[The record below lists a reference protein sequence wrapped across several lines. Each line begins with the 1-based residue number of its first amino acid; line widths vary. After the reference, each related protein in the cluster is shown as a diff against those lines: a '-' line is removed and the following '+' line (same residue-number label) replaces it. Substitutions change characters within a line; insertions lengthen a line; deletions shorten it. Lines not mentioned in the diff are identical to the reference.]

1 MKMNGQSRSFAKQ
14 VQVDLVALGD
24 ADLCNMVQQWIDGSH
39 SSEGAL
45 DVPEETRLALGYTR
59 AFPGVR
65 PPAHQHADVPG
76 ADYDEG
82 PEHWYAPSPQQ
93 LRALLIAMD
102 VSAFAQHI
110 IAFAY
115 HSLHPIHP
123 EWYDGVTFNAHL
135 ANYLRRMR
143 DEAASH
149 DQRATQR

>member
-45 DVPEETRLALGYTR
+45 DVSEGTRLALGYTR

-76 ADYDEG
+76 ATMMKG
-82 PEHWYAPSPQQ
+82 RSTGMRRPRSSCAPSSSPWMC
-93 LRALLIAMD
+93 LRLLSTSSPSPTTRCI
-102 VSAFAQHI
+102 Q
-110 IAFAY
+110 
-115 HSLHPIHP
+115 PIP
-123 EWYDGVTFNAHL
+123 NGTTA
-135 ANYLRRMR
+135 
-143 DEAASH
+143 
-149 DQRATQR
+149 